1 MKNTG
6 KMSLQNTISEDIKKS
21 MIAKEKDKLAA
32 LRSVKAAFIVEMAK
46 DGSDSVP
53 DDISE
58 KIIAKLVKQRK
69 ESAFVFSEQGREDL
83 AKDEIIQLEY
93 LEVYLPEQMGEEE
106 VRKIVQEVIFQVGAS
121 SPSDMGKC
129 MGLLIGR
136 LNRKA
141 DGKLISQLV
150 KEELSK

>member
-1 MKNTG
+1 
-6 KMSLQNTISEDIKKS
+6 MSLQKTISNDIKKA

-32 LRSVKAAFIVEMAK
+32 LRAVKAAFIVEMAK
-46 DGSDSVP
+46 DGSDSVS
-53 DDISE
+53 DDMSE

-69 ESAFVFSEQGREDL
+69 ESASIFSEQGRDDL

-93 LEVYLPEQMGEEE
+93 LEVYLPEKMGEEE
-106 VRKIVQEVIFQVGAS
+106 VRKIVQEVISQLGAS

-129 MGLLIGR
+129 MGPLMGR
-136 LNRKA
+136 LNGKA

>member
-1 MKNTG
+1 
-6 KMSLQNTISEDIKKS
+6 MSLQNTISNDIKKA

-32 LRSVKAAFIVEMAK
+32 LRAVKAAFIVEMAK
-46 DGSDSVP
+46 DGSDSVS
-53 DDISE
+53 DDMSE

-69 ESAFVFSEQGREDL
+69 ESASIFSEQGRDDL

-106 VRKIVQEVIFQVGAS
+106 VRKIVQEVISQLGAS

-129 MGLLIGR
+129 MGPLMGR
-136 LNRKA
+136 LNGKA

>member
-1 MKNTG
+1 
-6 KMSLQNTISEDIKKS
+6 MSLQNIISEDIKKA

-32 LRSVKAAFIVEMAK
+32 LRSVKAAFIIEMSK
-46 DGSDSVP
+46 DGSDSLP
-53 DDISE
+53 DDISK

-69 ESAFVFSEQGREDL
+69 ESAFVFSEQGRDDL

-93 LEVYLPEQMGEEE
+93 LEVYLPKQIADEE
-106 VRKIVQEVIFQVGAS
+106 VRKIVQEVISQVRAYS
-121 SPSDMGKC
+121 LEDMGKC
-129 MGLLIGR
+129 MGLLMER
-136 LNRKA
+136 LNGKA

>member
-1 MKNTG
+1 
-6 KMSLQNTISEDIKKS
+6 MSLQNTISDDIKKA

-32 LRSVKAAFIVEMAK
+32 LRAVKAAFIVEMAK
-46 DGSDSVP
+46 DGSDSVS
-53 DDISE
+53 DDMSE

-69 ESAFVFSEQGREDL
+69 ESASIFSEQGRDDL
-83 AKDEIIQLEY
+83 AKDEITQLEY

-106 VRKIVQEVIFQVGAS
+106 VRKIVQEVISQVGAS

-129 MGLLIGR
+129 MGPLMGR
-136 LNRKA
+136 LNGKA

>member
-1 MKNTG
+1 
-6 KMSLQNTISEDIKKS
+6 MSLQNTISDDIRKA
-21 MIAKEKDKLAA
+21 MIAKEKDKLDA
-32 LRSVKAAFIVEMAK
+32 LRAVKASLIVEMAK

-53 DDISE
+53 DDE
-58 KIIAKLVKQRK
+58 VGKIIAKLVKQRK
-69 ESAFVFSEQGREDL
+69 ESASIFSEQGRDDL

-93 LEVYLPEQMGEEE
+93 LEVYLPEQMEEEE
-106 VRKIVQEVIFQVGAS
+106 VRKIVQEVISQVGAS

-129 MGLLIGR
+129 MGPLMGR
-136 LNRKA
+136 LNGKA

>member
-1 MKNTG
+1 
-6 KMSLQNTISEDIKKS
+6 MSLQNTISDDLKKA
-21 MIAKEKDKLAA
+21 MIAKEKDKLSA
-32 LRSVKAAFIVEMAK
+32 LRAVKAAFIVEMAK
-46 DGSDSVP
+46 DGSDSVS
-53 DDISE
+53 DDMSE

-69 ESAFVFSEQGREDL
+69 ESASIFSEQGRDDL

-106 VRKIVQEVIFQVGAS
+106 VRKIVQEVISQLGAS

-129 MGLLIGR
+129 MGPLMGR
-136 LNRKA
+136 LNGKA

>member
-1 MKNTG
+1 
-6 KMSLQNTISEDIKKS
+6 MSLQNTISDDLKKA
-21 MIAKEKDKLAA
+21 MIAKEKDKLSA
-32 LRSVKAAFIVEMAK
+32 LRAVKAAFIVEMAK
-46 DGSDSVP
+46 DGSDSVS

-58 KIIAKLVKQRK
+58 KIITKLVKQRK
-69 ESAFVFSEQGREDL
+69 ESASIFSEQGRDDL

-106 VRKIVQEVIFQVGAS
+106 VRKIVQEVISQVGAS

-129 MGLLIGR
+129 MGPLMGR